1 MPTLGLEWGIWN
13 WMLIPALA
21 VGYGIIASGWNYL
34 TRNRRAKQHAN
45 DEYYNAD
52 TNTWYGG

>member
-1 MPTLGLEWGIWN
+1 MPNFDLGWVN
-13 WMLIPALA
+13 WLLIPAIA

-52 TNTWYGG
+52 TNRWY